1 MDHRTIATDVDL
13 GPGLVKIAEHWASL
27 CWGFWNNGP
36 ADITM
41 NVDVED
47 AVLSLLKLGDN
58 NWPAAMFMNMG
69 VEDAVFEPV
78 EAGGQ

>member
-1 MDHRTIATDVDL
+1 
-13 GPGLVKIAEHWASL
+13 
-27 CWGFWNNGP
+27 
-36 ADITM
+36 M

-58 NWPAAMFMNMG
+58 NWPAAMTMNMG